1 MTGLVSRRSALGA
14 LCALSLIGPGAVL
27 RAQAAGLGR
36 VRVAVGARN
45 AQPLRQLPLSV
56 AEQLDFFRLEGLEV
70 TMLDYASDLM
80 ALQALKRGTADVA
93 AVGYEHAL
101 PQSPAPGGLRSLV
114 LQTRVPQLALAVS
127 TKALPAFRSLADL
140 RRGRV
145 GIAEFGALGHAM
157 ARVVLAQA
165 GVDGAEVAFVAVGE
179 GERAQAA
186 LRSGQVH
193 ALCHADAVLAPLEQ
207 QSEVRIV
214 ADARGLV
221 GSHTVFGGTQP
232 GTCLLA
238 PAGFVLGR
246 ASQAQALVHGLV
258 HALKWLQTAA
268 PADVLKH
275 VPPSGLLAERSLYLA
290 ALARARDAMSPDG
303 LMPED
308 APRTALRTLAA
319 LNPAL
324 AVHQSDLARS
334 YTQEFARKAKQKFSA

>member
-1 MTGLVSRRSALGA
+1 M
-14 LCALSLIGPGAVL
+14 
-27 RAQAAGLGR
+27 
-36 VRVAVGARN
+36 
-45 AQPLRQLPLSV
+45 
-56 AEQLDFFRLEGLEV
+56 
-70 TMLDYASDLM
+70 
-80 ALQALKRGTADVA
+80 A
-93 AVGYEHAL
+93 AVGFEHAL
-101 PQSPAPGGLRSLV
+101 PLAAAPEGLRSLV

-127 TKALPAFRSLADL
+127 TKALPAYRSVADL

-145 GIAEFGALGHAM
+145 GVAGFGALGHAM

-207 QSEVRIV
+207 QGEVRIV

-221 GSHTVFGGTQP
+221 GSQTVFGGTQP

-238 PAGFVLGR
+238 PAGFVQGR
-246 ASQAQALVHGLV
+246 AAQAQALVHGLV
-258 HALKWLQTAA
+258 HALKWLQTAE
-268 PADVLKH
+268 PADVVKH

-324 AVHQSDLARS
+324 AVRQSDLARS
-334 YTQEFARKAKQKFSA
+334 FTQEFARKAKQKFSA

>member
-1 MTGLVSRRSALGA
+1 MYGLLSRRRALGA
-14 LCALSLIGPGAVL
+14 LCALSMAGPGTVL
-27 RAQAAGLGR
+27 RARAAGLGR
-36 VRVAVGARN
+36 ISLAVGARS

-56 AEQLDFFRLEGLEV
+56 AEQLDFFRQEGLEV
-70 TMLDYASDLM
+70 TTLEYANDLL
-80 ALQALKRGTADVA
+80 ALQALKQGVADVA
-93 AVGYEHAL
+93 AVGFEHAL
-101 PQSPAPGGLRSLV
+101 PLAAAPEGLRSLV

-127 TKALPAFRSLADL
+127 TKALPAYRSVADL

-145 GIAEFGALGHAM
+145 GVAGFGALGHAM

-207 QSEVRIV
+207 QGEVRIV

-221 GSHTVFGGTQP
+221 GSQTVFGGTQP

-238 PAGFVLGR
+238 PAGFVQGR
-246 ASQAQALVHGLV
+246 AAQAQALVHGLV
-258 HALKWLQTAA
+258 HALKWLQTAE
-268 PADVLKH
+268 PADVVKH

-324 AVHQSDLARS
+324 AVRQSDLARS
-334 YTQEFARKAKQKFSA
+334 FTQEFARKAKQKFSA